1 MSDGTAAGYG
11 GRMEPARERDRER
24 GRTEPARERERDR
37 GPTEPARERERD
49 RAGDRLRD
57 YRAKRDFAAT
67 REPAP
72 GDGAA
77 PAPPPSGAAPR
88 FVIQCH
94 DASHLHWD
102 LRLERDGTLASWA
115 LPRGVPLDPKDHR
128 PAVPTEDHPLDYL
141 DFEGEIPQGSYGAG
155 TMTVWDRGTYEPL
168 HWSERKVE
176 VALHG
181 EQVQG
186 RYGLHPIGKDAWAIH
201 RLDPP
206 TDPHRE
212 PLPQHLAPMLAR
224 PGELPPAHE
233 DERWAYEVKWD
244 GVRALLWSDH
254 GHVRIESRT
263 QREIARRYPEVRA
276 LGRALG
282 GHEALLDGELVAFG
296 PDGRPSFERLQGRM
310 NLEGEAQI
318 RRAARAQPVTYAIFD
333 LLHLDGRSLCAVPYE
348 ERRRL
353 LDALALEGPA
363 WRTPRAQLG
372 GGEALLRATREQ
384 GLEGIVA
391 KRRDSCYEPGRRSGA
406 WRKVRNRNR
415 QELVVGGWTPGEG
428 KRAGRPGSLLLGVRE
443 RPGGP
448 LRYAGKVGSGFTEQM
463 LDELQ
468 RRLAPL
474 KRSRS
479 PFAPGGAQVPRDAR
493 FVEPR
498 LVAEVEFGEWT
509 REGVVRQAAFKGLRD
524 DKPAGDVV
532 REGAG
537 GADAPDPR
545 APEAVFEAVQR
556 LDSRD
561 DAFEAQLDGR
571 TLRITNWDKVLFPQ
585 TSFTKGDLIA
595 YYVRIAPTLLGHLRD
610 RPLTLRRWPDGVGA
624 KPFFEKHSPAH
635 RPEWAQTASVWSERE
650 RRRIDYMVA
659 SEPAAL
665 AWIGNQAAIELH
677 PSLSLARALERPT
690 AVVFDLDPGAPAGLE
705 QCAEV
710 ALVLCGL
717 FERLGL
723 QSVVKTSGGKGL
735 QVYVPLGEDG
745 PTYER
750 TKPFARRVAT
760 LLEQRLPELVVSR
773 MTKRLRGGR
782 VLVDWSQNDEHK
794 TTVAAYSVRGR
805 ERPTVSTPLTWD
817 ELRAAHAAGRAEQL
831 SFETGDVLRR
841 VDEQGDL
848 FAPLLGT
855 RQQLPEL

>member
-1 MSDGTAAGYG
+1 
-11 GRMEPARERDRER
+11 MEP
-24 GRTEPARERERDR
+24 
-37 GPTEPARERERD
+37 
-49 RAGDRLRD
+49 DRLRD

-67 REPAP
+67 SEPAA
-72 GDGAA
+72 DGV
-77 PAPPPSGAAPR
+77 PASPAAAPR
-88 FVIQCH
+88 FVVQCH

-115 LPRGVPLDPKDHR
+115 LPRGVPLDPHDHR
-128 PAVPTEDHPLDYL
+128 PAVPTEDHPLEYL
-141 DFEGEIPQGSYGAG
+141 EFEGEIPHGSYGAG

-168 HWSERKVE
+168 AWTERKVE

-181 EQVQG
+181 ERIEG

-206 TDPHRE
+206 TDPQRE

-224 PGELPPAHE
+224 QGELPQPDE
-233 DERWAYEVKWD
+233 DDAWAYEVKWD

-263 QREIARRYPEVRA
+263 QREITKRYPEVRA

-310 NLEGEAQI
+310 HLEGEAQI

-333 LLHLDGRSLCAVPYE
+333 LLHLDGRSLCDVPYE

-353 LDALALEGPA
+353 LDELRLEGPA

-372 GGEALLRATREQ
+372 HGDALLRATREQ

-391 KRRDSCYEPGRRSGA
+391 KRRDSRYEPGRRSGA

-428 KRAGRPGSLLLGVRE
+428 KRAGRPGALLLGVRE

-448 LRYAGKVGSGFTEQM
+448 LRYAGKVGSGFTEEL
-463 LDELQ
+463 LDELTE
-468 RRLAPL
+468 RLEPL

-479 PFAPGGAQVPRDAR
+479 PFAPGGAQIPRDAR
-493 FVEPR
+493 FVQPR

-524 DKPAGDVV
+524 DKPASEVV

-537 GADAPDPR
+537 AATDPR
-545 APEAVFEAVQR
+545 SPEAVFDAVQR
-556 LDSRD
+556 LGGGGRD
-561 DAFEAQLDGR
+561 DPFEAQIEGR
-571 TLRITNWDKVLFPQ
+571 TLRITNWDKVLFPAAG
-585 TSFTKGDLIA
+585 FTKGDLIA

-610 RPLTLRRWPDGVGA
+610 RPLTLRRWPDGVGS
-624 KPFFEKHSPAH
+624 KPFYEKHSPAH
-635 RPEWAQTASVWSERE
+635 RPEWVQTVSVWSERE
-650 RRRIDYMVA
+650 RRRIDYTLA
-659 SEPAAL
+659 QDAATL
-665 AWIGNQAAIELH
+665 AWIGNQAGIELH
-677 PSLSLARALERPT
+677 PSLSLARALDRPT
-690 AVVFDLDPGAPAGLE
+690 SVVFDLDPGAPAALE
-705 QCAEV
+705 ECAEV
-710 ALVLCGL
+710 ALVLHGL

-723 QSVVKTSGGKGL
+723 ESVVKTSGGKGL
-735 QVYVPLGEDG
+735 QVYVPLGEGG

-760 LLEQRLPELVVSR
+760 LLEQRLPDLVVSR
-773 MTKRLRGGR
+773 MTKRLRAGR
-782 VLVDWSQNDEHK
+782 VLVDWSPNGEHK

-805 ERPTVSTPLTWD
+805 ERPTVSAPLSWE
-817 ELRAAHAAGRAEQL
+817 ELRAAHAAGRAREL
-831 SFETGDVLRR
+831 SFETGDVLSR

-848 FAPLLGT
+848 FAPLLGV
-855 RQQLPEL
+855 RQQLPDL